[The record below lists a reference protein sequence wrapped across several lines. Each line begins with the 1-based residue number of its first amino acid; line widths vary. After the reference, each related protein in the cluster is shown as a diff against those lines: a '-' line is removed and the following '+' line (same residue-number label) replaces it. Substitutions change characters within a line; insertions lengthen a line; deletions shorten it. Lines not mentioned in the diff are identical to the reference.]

1 MTEFNDDNLNNDI
14 NNNLNNDINNDINN
28 DDIKWC
34 FKCYSEAFSGKD
46 LNKSDQI
53 LVPNNILNSIANNK
67 NIEYPLFFKITFNN
81 KSITCG
87 MLEFT
92 DDDNIYMPFW
102 LMQNL
107 YPIREG
113 DLVFI
118 EIVNIPNAD
127 IITVKPHDM
136 KFLLIEDHKKVLEEN
151 LSKFTTI
158 NKGSTIAIYYKDVP
172 YELNIVDTKPSD
184 SVSIINTD
192 VKIDF
197 EEPVDYVDQSFEFNS
212 NGTNIVTKKPRLDND
227 KNNNDTK
234 DEDNDEFVPF
244 SGKGYKL
251 GNK

>member
-1 MTEFNDDNLNNDI
+1 MTD
-14 NNNLNNDINNDINN
+14 NNLDNDENNTLGNYKDNNL
-28 DDIKWC
+28 KWC
-34 FKCYSEAFSGKD
+34 FKCYSEAFSGKN

-53 LVPNNILNSIANNK
+53 LVPNNVLNSISKINDL
-67 NIEYPLFFKITFNN
+67 IYPLFFKITFGE

-92 DDDNIYMPFW
+92 DDDNIYMPYW

-107 YPIREG
+107 YPIKEG
-113 DLVFI
+113 DMVFI
-118 EIVNIPNAD
+118 EIVNIPKAD
-127 IITVKPHDM
+127 IITVQPHDT
-136 KFLLIEDHKKVLEEN
+136 KFLLIEDHKKVLEDN

-158 NKGSTIAIYYKDVP
+158 NKDSTIAIYYKNIP
-172 YELNIVDTKPSD
+172 YELNIIDTKPSN

-197 EEPVDYVDQSFEFNS
+197 KEPVDYVDQSFNFNS
-212 NGTNIVTKKPRLDND
+212 NGTNIITKKPRLDDND
-227 KNNNDTK
+227 I
-234 DEDNDEFVPF
+234 EDNNSSEFVPF